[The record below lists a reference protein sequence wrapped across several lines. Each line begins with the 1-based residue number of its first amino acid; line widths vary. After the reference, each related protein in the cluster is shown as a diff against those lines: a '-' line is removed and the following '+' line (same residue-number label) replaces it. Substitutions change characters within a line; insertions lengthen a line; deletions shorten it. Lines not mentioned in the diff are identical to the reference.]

1 MLKNYIKIAFRNLI
15 RYRAY
20 TFINIFGLAIGII
33 CCLLILV
40 YVQDE
45 LSYDRYHEKADQI
58 YRIINAGTIRGNQIE
73 IPLVSGPWGPAMVE
87 EYPEVLKAVRIKPP
101 DLRWVIEHGDR
112 KFFEKGVYFVDPAF
126 FEVFDVEMVAGD
138 PETVLDVPYSMVI
151 TEDMAEKYFGEEDPV
166 GKIIVGDNW
175 MNFNITGIM
184 KKHPPSTHMNY
195 DFLANFETLNKAID
209 PINKQLYYGDLSTN
223 WQNFRIYTYL
233 LLEKNTDPE
242 AVVVKMRT
250 LLEERLGRMFRIAGV
265 ELNPYLQ
272 KLTDI
277 HLKSNLEGELG
288 PNSDESYIYIFS
300 AVALFVLLIA
310 CINFMNLSTAR
321 SESRAK
327 EVGIRKAVGADRFQ
341 LIKQFLSESSI
352 FTLFASV
359 LAGIAVLLLLTPF
372 NAIADK
378 NISGSDLINSQ
389 TIFSLIVLVIIVGVV
404 SGSYPAFLLSAFRPA
419 EVLSGKMRKGASSG
433 LLRKILVVVQFS
445 ISVFLII
452 GLSIIYTQMEYIKNR
467 RLGFNK
473 ENILAVPLSDPAPR
487 RNYESYKNT
496 LLSNS
501 SVIKVSASS
510 TIPGGLFGIALL
522 RPVGRPVN
530 ENLTVQATAVDY
542 DFVET
547 FGMELQEGRDFS
559 REFATDINTALLL
572 NEEAVQQ
579 FGFDPELEKRLMPGG
594 QGPGQGQ
601 VVLPVIGVLKDYHF
615 KSLHQKIEPFVLS
628 LGTEQAFNWVFIKTT
643 GASMS
648 RVMQFAEKEW
658 QRINPGHPF
667 DYTFVD
673 NSIAMMYQSE
683 MRLSRLFSIFTGVAI
698 FIACLGLFGLA
709 SFTVEQRTKEIG
721 IRKILGASISGIV
734 IILSKEYVKWIVLA
748 NVLAWPAAYV
758 VMNQWLKNFA
768 YRTDI
773 GISAFFLSAVLAL
786 VIALLTVSYQSIKA
800 ALANPVESL
809 RYE

>member
-1 MLKNYIKIAFRNLI
+1 
-15 RYRAY
+15 
-20 TFINIFGLAIGII
+20 
-33 CCLLILV
+33 
-40 YVQDE
+40 
-45 LSYDRYHEKADQI
+45 
-58 YRIINAGTIRGNQIE
+58 
-73 IPLVSGPWGPAMVE
+73 
-87 EYPEVLKAVRIKPP
+87 
-101 DLRWVIEHGDR
+101 
-112 KFFEKGVYFVDPAF
+112 
-126 FEVFDVEMVAGD
+126 
-138 PETVLDVPYSMVI
+138 
-151 TEDMAEKYFGEEDPV
+151 
-166 GKIIVGDNW
+166 
-175 MNFNITGIM
+175 
-184 KKHPPSTHMNY
+184 
-195 DFLANFETLNKAID
+195 
-209 PINKQLYYGDLSTN
+209 
-223 WQNFRIYTYL
+223 
-233 LLEKNTDPE
+233 
-242 AVVVKMRT
+242 
-250 LLEERLGRMFRIAGV
+250 
-265 ELNPYLQ
+265 
-272 KLTDI
+272 
-277 HLKSNLEGELG
+277 
-288 PNSDESYIYIFS
+288 
-300 AVALFVLLIA
+300 
-310 CINFMNLSTAR
+310 
-321 SESRAK
+321 
-327 EVGIRKAVGADRFQ
+327 
-341 LIKQFLSESSI
+341 
-352 FTLFASV
+352 
-359 LAGIAVLLLLTPF
+359 
-372 NAIADK
+372 
-378 NISGSDLINSQ
+378 
-389 TIFSLIVLVIIVGVV
+389 
-404 SGSYPAFLLSAFRPA
+404 
-419 EVLSGKMRKGASSG
+419 
-433 LLRKILVVVQFS
+433 
-445 ISVFLII
+445 
-452 GLSIIYTQMEYIKNR
+452 
-467 RLGFNK
+467 
-473 ENILAVPLSDPAPR
+473 PLSDPAPR

-510 TIPGGLFGIALL
+510 TIPGGLFGITLL

-572 NEEAVQQ
+572 NEEAVKQ
-579 FGFDPELEKRLMPGG
+579 FGFDPELEKRLTPG
-594 QGPGQGQ
+594 GQGQ

-648 RVMQFAEKEW
+648 KVMQFAEKEW

-673 NSIAMMYQSE
+673 GSIAMMYQSE

-773 GISAFFLSAVLAL
+773 GISTFFLSAVLAL